1 MTDKAERK
9 GLEKLLVGAFPQL
22 IAAIPEDMRATYDP
36 PNKVPVWW
44 PNKTWSKEDEAHL
57 AYLRFTYETGDPRYP
72 ELGRNSR
79 KDIPGEALIGIFVPA
94 GAGLDLPDNLASV
107 LALAYPYGFEIQTD
121 AGTVEITGFAKRRG
135 APTPDGRYYTP
146 VHINF
151 MLWRAR

>member
-1 MTDKAERK
+1 MTDKPARK
-9 GLEKLLVGAFPQL
+9 SLETVLVDAFPQL
-22 IAAIPEDMRATYDP
+22 LAEIPVDMRATYDP
-36 PNKVPVWW
+36 ADKVPVRW
-44 PNKTWSKEDEAHL
+44 PNKTWTKEDERHAV
-57 AYLRFTYETGDPRYP
+57 YLRFTYESGDPRYP

-79 KDIPGEALIGIFVPA
+79 KDVPGEALIGIYVPA

-107 LALAYPYGFEIQTD
+107 LALAYPYGFELPTD